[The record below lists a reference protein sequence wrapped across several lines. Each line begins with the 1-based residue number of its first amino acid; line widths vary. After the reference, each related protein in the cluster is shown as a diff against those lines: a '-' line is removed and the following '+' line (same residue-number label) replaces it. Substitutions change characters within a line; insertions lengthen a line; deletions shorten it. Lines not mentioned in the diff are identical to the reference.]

1 MFSPLTTRTIST
13 AQHGPRSRA
22 IDHIILHHAASGN
35 LNGVLDMISRAT
47 RRVSY
52 NYVIGPGGEI
62 VGVVNET
69 RRSWS
74 VANEPWD
81 SRSITICAINSSV
94 GGSWPVSD
102 ATHNAMARLV
112 GEVCRRRGIPIN
124 RTRIFG
130 HRELFTRHGAGYAT
144 ACPGGLN
151 MDRVVAQASS
161 GAGSVPEE
169 EDEEDD
175 TMRVGQVHFTNGAGA
190 VVRALYVPGTAYW
203 LPWTEGGAAI
213 ANGFAQQLPTGSSVQ
228 VTESMFNAMAR
239 AAAALLPE
247 RGAAPATLTQIAED
261 ELATEDEVGG

>member
-1 MFSPLTTRTIST
+1 MFSPLTNRTIST

-22 IDHIILHHAASGN
+22 IDHVILHHAASGN

-52 NYVIGPGGEI
+52 NYVIGPDGTI

-81 SRSITICAINSSV
+81 SRSVTICAINSSV
-94 GGSWPVSD
+94 GGSWPVSE
-102 ATHNAMARLV
+102 ATHQRMGALV
-112 GEVCRRRGIPIN
+112 GDICRRRGIPIN

-151 MDRVVAQASS
+151 MDRVVQLAAS
-161 GAGSVPEE
+161 GPALPDE

-175 TMRVGQVHFTNGAGA
+175 TMRVGQVHYPNEAGA
-190 VVRALYVPGTAYW
+190 IIRALYVPGTAYW
-203 LPWTEGGAAI
+203 LPWTEGGANI
-213 ANGFAQQLPTGSSVQ
+213 ANGFARELPTGSSVQ
-228 VTESMFNAMAR
+228 ITESMFNAMAR

-247 RGAAPATLTQIAED
+247 RGSAPATLTQIAED
-261 ELATEDEVGG
+261 ELASEDEVGA